1 MAAPPSSD
9 GSGGGGVESPVGV
22 LEASVSCRAP
32 ELQGGGR
39 RPPRRMT
46 RWRTACSPLES
57 SALRSSS
64 PNWVAMTRIAGV
76 RVCASLGVG
85 FPQWKELCSVWWPV
99 PPPVRSKYTRSR
111 T

>member
-39 RPPRRMT
+39 
-46 RWRTACSPLES
+46 RTACSPLES